1 MSIIITIKVSC
12 SFPTASSDSPG
23 CDMQQKL
30 RLLLVLLLL
39 GCACIPAY
47 VSAAPATGPESGFIV
62 VASAPAADF
71 YTATQ
76 VGTTPFRVSFFDR
89 SEGSLPLGHLWN
101 FGDGTTSRE
110 QNPTHIYATN
120 GRYTVTLTVTNS
132 FGRDTKSLT
141 GFIAVGDP
149 PVPDFSASPL
159 QGNIPLD
166 VAFTGLTNDTVSSW
180 RWDFGDGSFADGQNP
195 AHTYTKPGIYSVT
208 LSAANEFGTEHIT
221 KSGIINTGVVPDAE
235 FIAEIRQGY
244 PPLTVRFRDFSSGS
258 PFAWSWDFGD
268 GTTSTEKDPVHTYS
282 EAGSYTTTLQV
293 ANAFGNDSLT
303 RPNHISVGNPV
314 PTLIQGGPA
323 VVVTPSPGESPS
335 GDIISLIQEA
345 KGTTEKNLP
354 TSGFIPPQFMAL
366 AAVLT
371 NFAILFISF
380 LISNI
385 GTLSQ
390 FAPKLAKFLADLAGG
405 HAVEKLNAAEVE
417 KRGLAVHQRERYFL
431 GLSAIEIIVI
441 ELAVIMV
448 AFAFILADRAELILQ
463 TVLIYILVGAISV
476 VLHDFAHRYFATRHG
491 HDADTR
497 FWGLGTVIMFL
508 TAWLYGNAFAT
519 SYRNLVK
526 RQGEDEPRELGIE
539 MVAGPCVS
547 IVLMVLFLALTQ
559 AGGLWAI
566 AGGVGF
572 SINLMTAVYSL
583 MPIATMD
590 GGAVW
595 KWNRTLYLMLFLP
608 MIAFYFFTYMI
619 V

>member
-1 MSIIITIKVSC
+1 
-12 SFPTASSDSPG
+12 
-23 CDMQQKL
+23 MQQKL
-30 RLLLVLLLL
+30 RLLLVLLLF
-39 GCACIPAY
+39 GCSCIPAY
-47 VSAAPATGPESGFIV
+47 VSAATATGPGSGFIV

-76 VGTTPFRVSFFDR
+76 VGSSPFRVSFFDR
-89 SEGSLPLGHLWN
+89 SEGSLPREYIWN

-110 QNPTHIYATN
+110 QNPTHIYTTN
-120 GRYTVTLTVTNS
+120 GKYTVTLTVTNS
-132 FGRDTKSLT
+132 FGKDTKSLT
-141 GFIAVGDP
+141 GFIAIGDP
-149 PVPDFSASPL
+149 PLPDFSASPS
-159 QGNIPLD
+159 QGNIPLA
-166 VAFTGLTNDTVSSW
+166 VAFTGMTNSTMSSW
-180 RWDFGDGSFADGQNP
+180 QWDFGDGSFASVQNP
-195 AHTYTKPGIYSVT
+195 THTYTKAGIYTVT
-208 LSAANEFGTEHIT
+208 VSAVNEFGTGHIT
-221 KSGIINTGVVPDAE
+221 KSGLINTGVVPDAE
-235 FIAEIRQGY
+235 FIAEIRKGS
-244 PPLTVRFRDFSSGS
+244 PPLTVIFHDFSSGS
-258 PFAWSWDFGD
+258 PLSWFWDFGD
-268 GTTSTEKDPVHTYS
+268 GTTSTEKDPVHTYTQ
-282 EAGSYTTTLQV
+282 EGRYTTTLQV

-303 RPNHISVGNPV
+303 RPGYIHVGNPV
-314 PTLIQGGPA
+314 PPETQVPA
-323 VVVTPSPGESPS
+323 VEVTPPPRESQS
-335 GDIISLIQEA
+335 GGIISLIQEA

-371 NFAILFISF
+371 NFAVLFISF

-390 FAPKLAKFLADLAGG
+390 FAPKAAKFLADLAGG
-405 HAVEKLNAAEVE
+405 HAVEKLSSAEVE
-417 KRGLAVHQRERYFL
+417 KRGIRVSQRERYFL

-441 ELAVIMV
+441 EAAVIMV
-448 AFAFILADRAELILQ
+448 AFAFILADRAELTLQ
-463 TVLIYILVGAISV
+463 TVLIYILVGAVSV

-491 HDADTR
+491 HDADSQ

-559 AGGLWAI
+559 AGGLWVI

-583 MPIATMD
+583 MPIGTMD

-595 KWNRTLYLMLFLP
+595 KWNRTVYLMLFLP
-608 MIAFYFFTYMI
+608 MIAFYFFTYML